1 MFEPKPI
8 SELDMKRGLIWANC
22 ISNVSAERVVIVS
35 VINSSD
41 SEITLEET
49 DNDMGTVST
58 SSAFSIESNSE
69 ERETGEKARWRAVE
83 IYPSLEPAK
92 SEELMHLLVKYEDIF
107 QSSSS

>member
-35 VINSSD
+35 VINASN

-58 SSAFSIESNSE
+58 SSASFFSTKTAIFNYIKK
-69 ERETGEKARWRAVE
+69 T
-83 IYPSLEPAK
+83 LK
-92 SEELMHLLVKYEDIF
+92 SRHLK
-107 QSSSS
+107 

>member
-22 ISNVSAERVVIVS
+22 ISNVSAKRVVIVS
-35 VINSSD
+35 VINASN

-58 SSAFSIESNSE
+58 SSAFSIDSNSE
-69 ERETGEKARWRAVE
+69 ERETGEKARWRTVE
-83 IYPSLEPAK
+83 ISPVCSSQRAK
-92 SEELMHLLVKYEDIF
+92 NLCTYW
-107 QSSSS
+107 